1 MKRDCNKTV
10 TNKDSFALL
19 IQAVPPET
27 PMGEATFGIEIGP
40 ATPVR
45 PVTLKEV
52 IATGRKM
59 RGWDG
64 KEFSALLALRGA
76 LEACDELA
84 LAKAKE
90 RLQDVYR
97 LKERDH
103 ASRQSPQIDE
113 SRRKFGEL
121 MASAIGLPPEESL
134 KHYEGLRPGPR
145 AMKNP
150 SLLLSQEVSRI
161 VAVWAQVALWW
172 VNGKFVPAIYCSG
185 LSPDF
190 SMKIALYIHTFF
202 IAPNGEIGFR
212 ICPYCTEQF
221 WQEQSNQDYC
231 RPAHREAHRVA
242 RWRNEKKLK
251 AHEARRKSVT
261 A

>member
-1 MKRDCNKTV
+1 MKRDRYKTV
-10 TNKDSFALL
+10 TNKESFALL
-19 IQAVPPET
+19 VEAVPPET

-45 PVTLKEV
+45 PVKLKEL
-52 IATGRKM
+52 IDTGRNMK
-59 RGWDG
+59 GLDG
-64 KEFSALLALRGA
+64 KEFFALLFLRGA
-76 LEACDELA
+76 LEARDDLA
-84 LAKAKE
+84 LAKAEE
-90 RLQDVYR
+90 RLQEVHR

-103 ASRQSPQIDE
+103 ASRQLPQNGE

-121 MASAIGLPPEESL
+121 MAPSIGLPPEESL

-150 SLLLSQEVSRI
+150 SWLLSQEVSRA

-172 VNGKFVPAIYCSG
+172 VNGRFVPAIYCSG
-185 LSPDF
+185 LSRNYA
-190 SMKIALYIHTFF
+190 MKIALYIHTFF

-212 ICPYCTEQF
+212 VCPYCTDIF
-221 WQEQSNQDYC
+221 WQDQSNQDYC
-231 RPAHREAHRVA
+231 CPAHRDTHRVA

-251 AHEARRKSVT
+251 ETEAKKKSVT